1 MSCSLQLLAQVV
13 ISGDIGFWFFP
24 KGQSQR
30 WIKVRRCNGSVIHQA
45 MQKIQHMG
53 FGRHTGLKRHF
64 DGGQDI
70 MLVMLQHQRQDLSH
84 FPVSAALLEQ
94 MLLKQPEGFW
104 PLGKRGAVA

>member
-1 MSCSLQLLAQVV
+1 MCAHCGSPDFTWSES
-13 ISGDIGFWFFP
+13 SGRGVLYTWT
-24 KGQSQR
+24 
-30 WIKVRRCNGSVIHQA
+30 VIHQA

-53 FGRHTGLKRHF
+53 FGRHAGLKRHF

-104 PLGKRGAVA
+104 HLGKRGAVA